1 MRLVRFLVSVVI
13 AAAAAGCAGVPAPVV
28 APPPAA
34 DLDSLMY
41 GGKAAFVAAE
51 PAVLP
56 APAAVLPVPA
66 AVLPGPAPGGAL
78 PYTLDSSD
86 RLRVVVFGQDGLS
99 NTYIVDASGKITLPL
114 IGAVSARG
122 CTTTQRSPRAGRGGF
137 QRRAAPPRNSLKPS
151 PIGCATAMSASRMW
165 RLKWRHIGP

>member
-1 MRLVRFLVSVVI
+1 MRLVRFLVYVMI
-13 AAAAAGCAGVPAPVV
+13 AAAVAGCAGAPVPV
-28 APPPAA
+28 AAPPPAA

-66 AVLPGPAPGGAL
+66 AVLPGPAPGGDL
-78 PYTLDSSD
+78 PYTLDSGD
-86 RLRVVVFGQDGLS
+86 QLRIVVFGQDGLS
-99 NTYIVDASGKITLPL
+99 NTYLVDVAGKIAMPL

-122 CTTTQRSPRAGRGGF
+122 
-137 QRRAAPPRNSLKPS
+137 
-151 PIGCATAMSASRMW
+151 
-165 RLKWRHIGP
+165 